1 MGILSDIALGNL
13 GAIIGQ
19 AKISAAGNTN
29 EQALKVP
36 QLYPD
41 WETLEEGTYLAAGDR
56 VNDQGVLYRVLQGHR
71 IQASWTPA
79 DAPSLF
85 AKILIPD
92 SEVIPEWEQPDSTNG
107 YSKGAQV
114 KHKGKTWES
123 DVDNNVW
130 EPGVVGTEALWHEV
144 KEEEEKEE

>member
-19 AKISAAGNTN
+19 AKISASGNTD

-41 WETLEEGTYLAAGDR
+41 WETLEEGTYLATGDR
-56 VNDQGVLYRVLQGHR
+56 VNDQGALYKVLQAHQV
-71 IQASWTPA
+71 QASWTPA
-79 DAPSLF
+79 DAHSLF
-85 AKILIPD
+85 AKVLIPD
-92 SEVIPEWEQPDSTNG
+92 PDVIPEWEQPESTNP
-107 YSKGAQV
+107 YSKGDRV
-114 KHKGKTWES
+114 THNGKTWES

-130 EPGVVGTEALWHEV
+130 EPGAVGTEALWHEIS
-144 KEEEEKEE
+144 E

>member
-19 AKISAAGNTN
+19 AKISAAGNTD

-56 VNDQGVLYRVLQGHR
+56 VNDQGVLYRVLQGHQV
-71 IQASWTPA
+71 QASWTPA

-85 AKILIPD
+85 TKILIPD
-92 SEVIPEWEQPDSTNG
+92 PEVIPEWEQPGAENA
-107 YSKGAQV
+107 YSAGDRV
-114 KHKGKTWES
+114 THNGKTWES
-123 DVDNNVW
+123 LVDHNVW
-130 EPGVVGTEALWHEV
+130 EPGVVGTEEQWKEV
-144 KEEEEKEE
+144 EEEKGV

>member
-19 AKISAAGNTN
+19 AKISAAGNTD

-71 IQASWTPA
+71 VQASWTPA

-92 SEVIPEWEQPDSTNG
+92 PEVIPEWEQPGAENA
-107 YSKGAQV
+107 YSAGDRV
-114 KHKGKTWES
+114 THNGKTWES
-123 DVDNNVW
+123 LVDHNVW
-130 EPGVVGTEALWHEV
+130 EPGVVGTEEQWREV
-144 KEEEEKEE
+144 TEGEDA